1 MIAHWGFI
9 FIGGCTRPSFLC
21 GPSLAVA
28 VRGPSSA
35 ATASLVVQRRFE
47 AQGLLQSQHVGSA
60 AMAPRFQST
69 GSGAVARGLSC
80 SAAPSI
86 FLDQGLHT
94 CLWHWQADSL
104 PLSHREALT
113 VLSSHSC
120 LMTNDVEHLFMP
132 SFAIHIPSLVKYLFL
147 CLPNF

>member
-9 FIGGCTRPSFLC
+9 FIGGCARPSFLC

-47 AQGLLQSQHVGSA
+47 PQGLLQSQHVGSA
-60 AMAPRFQST
+60 AMGPRFQST

-80 SAAPSI
+80 SAARAI

-94 CLWHWQADSL
+94 RLLHRQPDSL
-104 PLSHREALT
+104 PLGHREALT
-113 VLSSHSC
+113 VLSTRSS
-120 LMTNDVEHLFMP
+120 LMTSDVEHLFMP
-132 SFAIHIPSLVKYLFL
+132 SFAIHIPSLVKNLLL